1 MIVPRGNWH
10 LGDERATYVS
20 GCVFLGERC
29 RLPTLTDHA
38 VGDLVVLGHNGVARI
53 DDITEVSVN
62 GTSATMLKLTVL
74 SARMSVTIPLER
86 AQQRGLRRVADPAEA
101 AAALDR
107 LQTEAG
113 MELVPGL
120 TWDKQLKRLRER
132 FGCGDLDGIVDVLA
146 TLVDADARRP
156 LNHSQRMLRDKAE
169 EAFVTEIGASLGL
182 DGAEAQAKVQEVL
195 DARLAARR

>member
-1 MIVPRGNWH
+1 MSHASLFR
-10 LGDERATYVS
+10 RKVS
-20 GCVFLGERC
+20 M
-29 RLPTLTDHA
+29 PTLTDHA
-38 VGDLVVLGHNGVARI
+38 VGDLVVLGHDGVARI
-53 DDITEVSVN
+53 EDITEATID
-62 GTSATMLKLTVL
+62 GTSSTLLKLTVI

-101 AAALDR
+101 VTALDR

-169 EAFVTEIGASLGL
+169 EAFVTEIGASLSL
-182 DGAEAQAKVQEVL
+182 DDSEAQAKVQEVL

>member
-1 MIVPRGNWH
+1 
-10 LGDERATYVS
+10 
-20 GCVFLGERC
+20 
-29 RLPTLTDHA
+29 LPTLTDHA
-38 VGDLVVLGHNGVARI
+38 VGDLVVLGHDGVARI
-53 DDITEVSVN
+53 DDVTEVSVN

-113 MELVPGL
+113 MELVAGL

-169 EAFVTEIGASLGL
+169 EAFVTEIAAAFGL
-182 DGAEAQAKVQEVL
+182 DGPDSQAKVQEVL
-195 DARLAARR
+195 DARLAARA

>member
-1 MIVPRGNWH
+1 
-10 LGDERATYVS
+10 
-20 GCVFLGERC
+20 
-29 RLPTLTDHA
+29 
-38 VGDLVVLGHNGVARI
+38 VLGHDGVARI
-53 DDITEVSVN
+53 DDVTEVSVN

-86 AQQRGLRRVADPAEA
+86 AQQRGLRRVADPTEA
-101 AAALDR
+101 AAALER

-113 MELVPGL
+113 MELVAGL

-169 EAFVTEIGASLGL
+169 EAFVTEIAACFGL
-182 DGAEAQAKVQEVL
+182 DGPDSQAKVQEVL
-195 DARLAARR
+195 DARLAARA